1 MQLCCTGLISRD
13 SLSMTQNVLLT
24 IIEDPKG
31 STSHVE
37 FNTTTQQY
45 EVVHK
50 FPIPWPFHYGFL
62 KDTYV
67 PIDGDPL
74 DIAIFSELQTQ
85 TGQEMLVRIIGALL
99 VKDGDHK
106 ILAVCPDDSQF
117 GKVFEY
123 TDLSESLRV
132 ESENIF
138 KKGGHIIERVLNAED
153 AMKLVERYRI

>member
-1 MQLCCTGLISRD
+1 MS
-13 SLSMTQNVLLT
+13 QNVLLA

-31 STSHVE
+31 SKAHVE

-50 FPIPWPFHYGFL
+50 FLIPWPFHYGFL

-67 PIDGDPL
+67 SIDGDPL

-106 ILAVCPDDSQF
+106 IFAVCPDDGQF
-117 GKVFEY
+117 GNCFEF
-123 TDLSESLRV
+123 TDLPESLRV

-138 KKGGHIIERVLNAED
+138 KKGGHIIERVLNAEES
-153 AMKLVERYRI
+153 MKLIELYRI